1 MTDTFTP
8 TAEMRAEAQQGLDWR
23 REFGR
28 GGTLVGVARARD
40 LVNGKDLPIDTVKR
54 MRSFFAR
61 HAVDRDAEGFRPGED
76 GYPSAGR
83 IAWALWGGD
92 PGRAWSER
100 IVDEMSD
107 ESSYEASRVD
117 GPASTPAPK
126 SDQIVGSKENPAG
139 SAATT
144 QGAIKLSDTVEK
156 SLTNKTGEHN
166 DRMRDEGR
174 PDWTRVTTGALRAV
188 YRRGAGAFSTSH
200 RPGMTRGQWAMG
212 RVNAFLYLAENG
224 EPENAD
230 YVGDNDLLNR
240 GHPRYSKKK
249 ERTAPMTDPI
259 YCALDH
265 EARRIGG
272 RDVEFRTVTLG
283 TIEVREMDD
292 DDDPRVNFVGYAAV
306 FNSPSE
312 PLPFIETIKPG
323 AFRRSLQ
330 SGKEVRMFVNHNT
343 DLVLGSTRAETL
355 LLSEDER
362 GLLVEGQLPDT
373 SYGRDLATLMERGDV
388 HSMSFGFTVPRG
400 GDSWSDDRSSRELR
414 EVILHEVSV
423 VTGFPAYPETD
434 ASVRD
439 LDATTDEPIVEP
451 SIPLAVQQR
460 LSHLYARRAPSL

>member
-1 MTDTFTP
+1 MTDTFVP

-40 LVNGKDLPIDTVKR
+40 LVNGKALPIDTVKR

-61 HAVDRDAEGFRPGED
+61 HAVVRDAEGFRPGED

-100 IVDEMSD
+100 IVDE
-107 ESSYEASRVD
+107 
-117 GPASTPAPK
+117 
-126 SDQIVGSKENPAG
+126 
-139 SAATT
+139 
-144 QGAIKLSDTVEK
+144 
-156 SLTNKTGEHN
+156 
-166 DRMRDEGR
+166 
-174 PDWTRVTTGALRAV
+174 
-188 YRRGAGAFSTSH
+188 
-200 RPGMTRGQWAMG
+200 
-212 RVNAFLYLAENG
+212 
-224 EPENAD
+224 
-230 YVGDNDLLNR
+230 
-240 GHPRYSKKK
+240 KK
-249 ERTAPMTDPI
+249 ERSNPMTDPI

-272 RDVEFRTVTLG
+272 RDVEFRAVTIG
-283 TIEVREMDD
+283 TIEVREIDD
-292 DDDPRVNFVGYAAV
+292 DDSRVNFVGYAAV

-330 SGKEVRMFVNHNT
+330 SGRDLRMFVNHNT
-343 DLVLGSTRAETL
+343 DLILGSTYAETL
-355 LLSEDER
+355 LLSEDQR
-362 GLLVEGQLPDT
+362 GLRVEGLLPDT
-373 SYGRDLATLMERGDV
+373 TYGRDLATLMRRGDV

-434 ASVRD
+434 AWVRD

-460 LSHLYARRAPSL
+460 LSRLYARRAPSL